1 MQPHRPPLNSG
12 RTMAVGVGV
21 IGVVGVLTLLAVLFN
36 GGGTGD
42 GGTGTGAGAGSGAG
56 SGTGSTM
63 PTTQSLLASQPQ
75 RPMRVTIRESSYVV
89 NGQPMDLA
97 TLTEMAAKVPEGE
110 GPAVVV
116 ERSPTSRAKAEN
128 DLKEALGQ
136 KSIRFAMD

>member
-1 MQPHRPPLNSG
+1 MEPHRKPLNSG

-36 GGGTGD
+36 DGGTGD
-42 GGTGTGAGAGSGAG
+42 GGAGTGAGT
-56 SGTGSTM
+56 GTTT
-63 PTTQSLLASQPQ
+63 PTTQMLLATQPQ
-75 RPMRVTIRESSYVV
+75 RPLRVTIRDSSYVV
-89 NGQPMDLA
+89 NGQSVDLA
-97 TLTEMAAKVPEGE
+97 TLTDLAAKVPEGE

-136 KSIRFAMD
+136 KTIRFAMD